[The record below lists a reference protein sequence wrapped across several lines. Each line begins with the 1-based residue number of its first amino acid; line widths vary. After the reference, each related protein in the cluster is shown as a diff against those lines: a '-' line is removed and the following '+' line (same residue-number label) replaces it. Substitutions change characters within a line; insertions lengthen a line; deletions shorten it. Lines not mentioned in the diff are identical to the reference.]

1 MQTDVLEGPKCGVA
15 ANFGCWKKDYGST
28 RRCTAVF
35 VEPIGTCVPFGLMR
49 TSDPCVYI
57 FVAETHD
64 AHSAIVNI
72 FFSFRLIYF
81 PFWHYEIYTRFS
93 VHEAERITAVLDPSA
108 SRHRGQAR
116 KRW

>member
-15 ANFGCWKKDYGST
+15 AKFWMLEEDYGST

-64 AHSAIVNI
+64 AHSAIVNY
-72 FFSFRLIYF
+72 FFSFRFIS
-81 PFWHYEIYTRFS
+81 PFGYYELYTRFS